1 MKLFTSGPIRVTEHQ
16 LPEDEVIATFRAE
29 DEDSGAFGQVVYSL
43 APGQADAV
51 YTHFSVAT
59 LRGEGVL
66 KLKSELDYE
75 FRHLYQVN
83 YVTFHHFMI
92 IKHCL
97 IQVVVEAKDRASS
110 GLANSVQTTII
121 VEVSH
126 APLSPL
132 LPHSCLRLVM

>member
-1 MKLFTSGPIRVTEHQ
+1 MTEHQ

-51 YTHFSVAT
+51 YTHFSVST

-75 FRHLYQVN
+75 FRHLYQVK
-83 YVTFHHFMI
+83 YVTFYHFMI

-110 GLANSVQTTII
+110 GLANSAQTTII

>member
-1 MKLFTSGPIRVTEHQ
+1 MTEHQ

-51 YTHFSVAT
+51 YTHFSVST

-83 YVTFHHFMI
+83 YVTFHYFMI
-92 IKHCL
+92 NNHRP